1 MKAVF
6 TKHISYIVLSM
17 MVLGWFASC
26 KPEKKGAMKTSIDL
40 HEGWEFRQVKK
51 DNWMKAAVPGNVH
64 MDLLANKVIEDPFYR
79 TNEKDQQWIDKEDW
93 EYRTNFTVEKSTLQR
108 ENVALNFEGLD
119 TYADVYV
126 NDSLVLKA
134 DNMHVGW
141 DVSVKKYLKEG
152 KNSLR
157 IYFTSPI
164 TKTIPLYDS
173 LGYIL
178 PANNDQGDKRVSVFT
193 RKAGY
198 HYGWDWG
205 PRFVT
210 SGIWRPVHL
219 QAWDNA
225 TIQNLQ
231 VNQTALT
238 DDKASITGV
247 FEILASKDSKA
258 KVSFGGIDNGF
269 KSVEKD
275 VDLKKGINT
284 VSVDI
289 EIEKPEKWWPNGLG
303 NAKLYQL
310 AGALKIDGVV
320 ADSVKSRI
328 GLRTVE
334 VINEKDSIGESFY
347 FKVNGVP
354 VFMKGANYIPSD
366 NFYNRV
372 DKARYEMWLSAAVN
386 SNMNMLRVWGGG
398 IYEND
403 MFYDMADEK
412 GLLLW
417 QDFMFGCS
425 MYPGDSVTQRRITQ
439 EAAYNVK
446 RLRNHPSLAFWCGN
460 NEMDEAWHTWGWQKT
475 WNLHGAD
482 SAKVWHDYEAI
493 FHNILPEAVKK
504 YDNRFYWSSS
514 PKIGFRDLRST
525 KIGDMHYW
533 GVWHEEKPF
542 AEFKNYIGR
551 FMSEFGFQSFPE
563 LRTIES
569 YTIPSDWNIDST
581 VMKSHQRHPRGNQV
595 IREYMQRDYKMPK
608 DFKNFI
614 YLQQVQQAQGM
625 RMGLEAHR
633 RKMPYNMGTLYWQLD
648 DCWPVASWS
657 GIDYYGRWKAMQYHV
672 RKAYMQTLVSPTED
686 KGITSVWVV
695 NDKLSDIAAK
705 MKISI
710 LDFDGKSLM
719 EKEMPITIPAN
730 SSKSY
735 FSSKTTDLLKGMNKK
750 NVVLVCSISEGDKL
764 ISRNELYFVAP
775 KEMLLSPTK
784 IESSVAAT
792 SEGFKITL
800 KSDKLA
806 KDVYINATAEG
817 VYSNNYFDIL
827 PGETVEILFTPKEK
841 GTKIADDLKI
851 MTLVDAK

>member
-1 MKAVF
+1 MKKVIIKNIA
-6 TKHISYIVLSM
+6 YIVLVPM
-17 MVLGWFASC
+17 ILGWFASC
-26 KPEKKGAMKTSIDL
+26 KPEKKDSMKTSIDL
-40 HEGWEFRQVKK
+40 HQGWEFRQVKK
-51 DNWMKAAVPGNVH
+51 DSWMKATVPGNVH
-64 MDLLANKVIEDPFYR
+64 MDLLANKVIADPFYR

-93 EYRTNFTVEKSTLQR
+93 EYRTTFAVEKAILQR
-108 ENVALNFEGLD
+108 ENISLNFEGLD

-231 VNQTALT
+231 INQTALT

-247 FEILASKDSKA
+247 FEILATKDAKA
-258 KVSFGGIDNGF
+258 KVSLGGIDNGF
-269 KSVEKD
+269 KLVENE
-275 VDLKKGINT
+275 VDLKKGTNT
-284 VSVDI
+284 VSINI

-310 AGALKIDGVV
+310 AGALKINGTV
-320 ADSVKSRI
+320 ADSIKSRI

-412 GLLLW
+412 GLLIW

-425 MYPGDSVTQRRITQ
+425 MYPGDSVTHRRITQ

-446 RLRNHPSLAFWCGN
+446 RLRNHASLAFWCGN

-493 FHNILPEAVKK
+493 FHNILPDAVKK

-686 KGITSVWVV
+686 NGITAVWVV
-695 NDKLSDIAAK
+695 NDKLSNIEAK
-705 MKISI
+705 LKISI
-710 LDFDGKSLM
+710 LDFSGKSLM

-750 NVVLVCSISEGDKL
+750 NVVLVCSISDGDQL

-775 KEMLLSPTK
+775 KEMLLDVPK
-784 IESSVAAT
+784 IERSIAAT

-806 KDVYINATAEG
+806 KDVYLDAKAEG
-817 VYSNNYFDIL
+817 VYSNNYFDLL

-841 GTKIADDLKI
+841 GATLAEDLKI

>member
-1 MKAVF
+1 MKKQF
-6 TKHISYIVLSM
+6 KYFSYTAML
-17 MVLGWFASC
+17 LGILLWTASC
-26 KPEKKGAMKTSIDL
+26 KPEKKGSMKTSIDL

-51 DNWMKAAVPGNVH
+51 DQWMKATVPGNVH
-64 MDLLANKVIEDPFYR
+64 MDLYANKAIEDPFYR
-79 TNEKDQQWIDKEDW
+79 TNEKVQQWIDKEDW
-93 EYRTNFTVEKSTLQR
+93 EYKTTFDVAKNILSR
-108 ENVALNFEGLD
+108 ENLTLNFEGLD

-126 NDSLVLKA
+126 NDTLVLKA

-141 DVSVKKYLKEG
+141 DVDVKKYLKEG
-152 KNSLR
+152 ANSLR

-225 TIQNLQ
+225 TIQGIQ
-231 VNQTALT
+231 IKQTALT
-238 DDKASITGV
+238 DDKATVSGV
-247 FEILASKDSKA
+247 FEIWASKDVKAKISLAGVDNSFSKA
-258 KVSFGGIDNGF
+258 
-269 KSVEKD
+269 EKE
-275 VDLKKGINT
+275 VDLKKGTNT
-284 VSVDI
+284 VALDI
-289 EIEKPEKWWPNGLG
+289 EVAKPERWWPNGLG
-303 NAKLYQL
+303 AAKLYQL
-310 AGALKIDGVV
+310 AGELKINGTVT
-320 ADSVKSRI
+320 DSVKSRI

-334 VINEKDSIGESFY
+334 LVNEKDSIGESFY
-347 FKVNGVP
+347 FKVNGFP

-366 NFYNRV
+366 NFQNRV
-372 DKARYEMWLSAAVN
+372 DRAKYEMLLNTAVK

-398 IYEND
+398 IYESD
-403 MFYDMADEK
+403 MFYDLADEK
-412 GLLLW
+412 GLLIW

-425 MYPGDSVTQRRITQ
+425 MYPGDSATLRRITQ

-460 NEMDEAWHTWGWQKT
+460 NEMDEAWHTWDWQKT
-475 WNLHGAD
+475 WNLHGED
-482 SAKVWHDYEAI
+482 SAKVWHDYEKI
-493 FHNILPEAVKK
+493 FHTILPDAVSK
-504 YDNRFYWSSS
+504 YDGRSYWSSS

-533 GVWHEEKPF
+533 GVWHLEKPF

-563 LRTIES
+563 IRTIES

-657 GIDYYGRWKAMQYHV
+657 GMDYYGRWKALQYHV
-672 RKAYMQTLVSPTED
+672 RKAYVETLVSPTED
-686 KGITSVWVV
+686 NGVTSIWVV
-695 NDKLSDIAAK
+695 NDKLSAIEAK
-705 MKISI
+705 LKWKVI
-710 LDFDGKSLM
+710 DFTGKVLA
-719 EKEMPITIPAN
+719 EKELPITIPAN

-735 FSSKTTDLLKGMNKK
+735 FASKTTELLKGMNKK
-750 NVVLVCSISEGDKL
+750 NVVLVCSISSGDKV
-764 ISRNELYFVAP
+764 ISKNELYFAPP
-775 KEMLLSPTK
+775 KEMLLQVPK
-784 IESSVAAT
+784 IERTITAT
-792 SEGFKITL
+792 DNGYKITL
-800 KSDKLA
+800 TSNVLA
-806 KDVYINATAEG
+806 KDVYLNAKNEG
-817 VYSNNYFDIL
+817 FYSENYFDIL
-827 PGETVEILFTPKEK
+827 PGEVVEINFAPKDK
-841 GTKIADDLKI
+841 GAKLGDDLKI
-851 MTLVDAK
+851 MSIVDAK

>member
-1 MKAVF
+1 MYALLSSAILF
-6 TKHISYIVLSM
+6 NVL
-17 MVLGWFASC
+17 SC
-26 KPEKKGAMKTSIDL
+26 KPVSKQGMKVSIDL

-51 DNWMKAAVPGNVH
+51 DNWLKATVPGNVH
-64 MDLLANKVIEDPFYR
+64 MDLFANKEIEDPFYR

-93 EYRTNFTVEKSTLQR
+93 EYRTSFKVEKTLLNR
-108 ENVALNFEGLD
+108 ENIALQFEGLD
-119 TYADVYV
+119 TYADVYL
-126 NDSLVLKA
+126 NDSLILNA

-141 DVSVKKYLKEG
+141 TVSVKKFLKEG
-152 KNSLR
+152 TNSIR

-164 TKTIPLYDS
+164 MKTLPLYDS

-210 SGIWRPVHL
+210 SGIWRPIHL

-225 TIQNLQ
+225 TITNLHIQ
-231 VNQTALT
+231 QTALS
-238 DDKASITGV
+238 DEKAKLNGV
-247 FEILASKDSKA
+247 FEIESSIDVKA
-258 KVSFGGIDNGF
+258 KVSLAGIDNGF
-269 KSVEKD
+269 KQVVQE
-275 VDLKKGINT
+275 VNLKKGLNSVT
-284 VSVDI
+284 VAI
-289 EIEKPEKWWPNGLG
+289 EIDKPERWWPNGLG
-303 NAKLYQL
+303 EAKLYQL
-310 AGALKIDGVV
+310 AGALKIEGTSV
-320 ADSVKSRI
+320 DSIKTRV

-334 VINEKDSIGESFY
+334 VVNEKDSIGESFY

-372 DKARYEMWLSAAVN
+372 DRARYEMWLDAAVN

-403 MFYDMADEK
+403 LFYELADER

-425 MYPGDSVTQRRITQ
+425 MYPGDSVTLRRITQ

-460 NEMDEAWHTWGWQKT
+460 NEMDEAWHTWGWQKA
-475 WNLHGAD
+475 WNLHGED
-482 SAKVWHDYEAI
+482 SAKVWHDYETI
-493 FHNILPEAVKK
+493 FHKILPEAVAK

-514 PKIGFRDLRST
+514 PKIGFRDIRST

-608 DFKNFI
+608 EFKNFI

-657 GIDYYGRWKAMQYHV
+657 GIDYYGRWKALQYHV
-672 RKAYMQTLVSPTED
+672 RKAYTQTLVSPSED
-686 KGITSVWVV
+686 NGLTSVWVV
-695 NDKLSDIAAK
+695 NDKLSDISAEL
-705 MKISI
+705 KIDLI
-710 LDFDGKSLM
+710 DFSGKVLM
-719 EKEMPITIPAN
+719 TKQMPIIIPAN

-735 FSSKTTDLLKGMNKK
+735 FEASSKDLLKGMNKK
-750 NVVLVCSISEGDKL
+750 NTLMVVAISEKGTL
-764 ISRNELYFVAP
+764 VSRNELYFVPP
-775 KEMLLSPTK
+775 KEMMLETPK
-784 IESSVAAT
+784 IERTLVA
-792 SEGFKITL
+792 SGDGYRLTL

-806 KDVYINATAEG
+806 KDVYINTKAEG
-817 VYSNNYFDIL
+817 TYSNNYFDIL
-827 PGETVEILFTPKEK
+827 PGETVEIIFTPKEK
-841 GTKIADDLKI
+841 TSLNNVDDFQI
-851 MTLVDAK
+851 MSIVDAK